1 MKLKIFSISLIYL
14 LLISCNQEIDN
25 KIQEIDNKIDETNS
39 VVEKL
44 SSSIDDLQSQ
54 NTQPRFKIVQPIK
67 GRLITYKLDSYNGD
81 VWIFND
87 AKWDLLRKNSY
98 NDTIAEGKVNYE
110 IFIEDIGF
118 VGYVYLFNVNTGVL
132 EELDTFF

>member
-25 KIQEIDNKIDETNS
+25 KIDETNS
-39 VVEKL
+39 AVEKL

-110 IFIEDIGF
+110 IFIESNGF